1 MASISYLGL
10 NETGKK
16 ITRFLNSVLSHIEKI
31 HKFRLQSNVFLFS
44 FLLLLFSQWK
54 ATWEIHCCCSSSH
67 STWCLCT
74 CWGMC
79 THHRDILFVCT
90 QYRLCRR
97 LLEQTERSSLHSGA
111 RGKPLI
117 KQRDR
122 NWPSWWYNLYTRNAT
137 NAHSNVIS
145 TRAHTHRCVPL
156 YVHIPNYTD
165 AEMGKCVHHV
175 LTDNIYTE
183 ENQSVGEKQ
192 LVCEQGNTLS
202 LQVSLSL
209 CVSFVCM

>member
-31 HKFRLQSNVFLFS
+31 HKFMLQSNVFLFS
-44 FLLLLFSQWK
+44 FLFYFFSQWK

-137 NAHSNVIS
+137 NAHSNVNS
-145 TRAHTHRCVPL
+145 TRTHTQMCFFICTYPKLHWCRNGQVCAPRAHGQ
-156 YVHIPNYTD
+156 HIYWG
-165 AEMGKCVHHV
+165 E
-175 LTDNIYTE
+175 
-183 ENQSVGEKQ
+183 SVCGWE
-192 LVCEQGNTLS
+192 TIS
-202 LQVSLSL
+202 
-209 CVSFVCM
+209 MWAR